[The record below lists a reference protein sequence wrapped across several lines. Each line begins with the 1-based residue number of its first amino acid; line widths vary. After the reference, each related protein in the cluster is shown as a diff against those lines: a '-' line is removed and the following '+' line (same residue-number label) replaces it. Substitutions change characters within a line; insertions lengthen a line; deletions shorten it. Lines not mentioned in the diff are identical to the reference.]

1 VSRNS
6 NEIPNAI
13 EPNRR
18 ERKATERRRVIL
30 RTAAAVFRDRGY
42 ANASMDEI
50 AERLDM
56 AKGNLYYYFKNKQ
69 ELLFFCQDH
78 SLDRL
83 IANIEAA
90 LNLTVGE
97 DEKLQSVIV
106 GHVTCVLD
114 ELDGA
119 SAHTE
124 VHSLPDDLRD
134 RVIDKRDRYES
145 LVRTLVGNGIEA
157 GVFTPV
163 DPKMATLA
171 LLGALNGATKWY
183 RPGGGQSPTEI
194 GENFASLFLDGL
206 RVQRASL
213 TPSKDS
219 RQTPTR
225 PRPSVHPDEWLG

>member
-1 VSRNS
+1 MGQNS
-6 NEIPNAI
+6 NPTSSGDD
-13 EPNRR
+13 PGRR
-18 ERKATERRRVIL
+18 ERKATERRRAIL

-83 IANIEAA
+83 IANAQEAQT
-90 LNLTVGE
+90 LDMPE
-97 DEKLQSVIV
+97 DEKLRNVIV
-106 GHVTCVLD
+106 GHVVCVLD

-124 VHSLPDDLRD
+124 VHSLPEDLRD
-134 RVIDKRDRYES
+134 RVIEKRDRYES
-145 LVRTLVGNGIEA
+145 LVRSLVGHGIDA
-157 GVFTPV
+157 GIFMPV

-171 LLGALNGATKWY
+171 LLGALNGATRWY
-183 RPGGGQSPTEI
+183 RPDGGQSPTEI
-194 GENFASLFLDGL
+194 GASFASLFLDGL
-206 RVQRASL
+206 IAQRAAI
-213 TPSKDS
+213 TPRESQPS
-219 RQTPTR
+219 AAR
-225 PRPSVHPDEWLG
+225 PRPSGHPDEWLS